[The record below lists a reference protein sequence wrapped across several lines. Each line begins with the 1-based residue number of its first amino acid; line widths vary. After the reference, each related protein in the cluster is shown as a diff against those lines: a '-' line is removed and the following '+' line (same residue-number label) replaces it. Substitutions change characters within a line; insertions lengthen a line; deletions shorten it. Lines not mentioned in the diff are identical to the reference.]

1 MCIRDRFNIA
11 HKLPFLDIKITINQ
25 DLKNLFTKSKQE
37 LIDSDIYDFYE
48 LIDNNFNLDIIE
60 NLNHINDDSLIE
72 LFNQKEDDGIKN

>member
-1 MCIRDRFNIA
+1 MFNIA

-60 NLNHINDDSLIE
+60 NLNHINDDSLNE